1 MQCAAAVDTGAM
13 EDNGNIIKNRAILA
27 ILLSLKSVGAI
38 KVFGLRVGNVMVLG
52 QDIKYGFEKREL
64 EYQKI

>member
-27 ILLSLKSVGAI
+27 IILNLKSVGAI
-38 KVFGLRVGNVMVLG
+38 KVFG
-52 QDIKYGFEKREL
+52 
-64 EYQKI
+64 